1 MVLHHEAGVVASAR
15 VACRRPAGHRLHRPR
30 PGGCQ
35 AAAAAVAVGRSAARG
50 LRPGHRV
57 GEFWHGGRCEGGT
70 WCALGATG
78 PPSAGAP
85 QWPGVV
91 ALLQKMGSWRSCGKP
106 GRAGQRPKGVAVPC
120 RHQLGK
126 QHRDRQL
133 DPRAQL
139 PAAGGGVE
147 QVRRRLLSAVRFGLR
162 PAGVPGRTAVH
173 DPHLWHRPQLP
184 VTGSMIDHD
193 QAIAR

>member
-1 MVLHHEAGVVASAR
+1 MHHEAGMVASAR
-15 VACRRPAGHRLHRPR
+15 AACRRPAGHRLHRPR
-30 PGGCQ
+30 PGGCR

-50 LRPGHRV
+50 LRPGHTAS
-57 GEFWHGGRCEGGT
+57 EFWHGGRCQGGA
-70 WCALGATG
+70 WCGLGAAGLSSTG
-78 PPSAGAP
+78 GAK
-85 QWPGVV
+85 WPAIM
-91 ALLQKMGSWRSCGKP
+91 ALLQKVRSRRPCGKP
-106 GRAGQRPKGVAVPC
+106 GCGGQRPGGVAVPC

-126 QHRDRQL
+126 QPWDRQL
-133 DPRAQL
+133 GPRAQL

-193 QAIAR
+193 HT